1 MTLKENN
8 HIAFSYF
15 DFFIRVLALMHWYWL
30 FTLKYYYFDPANSH
44 RLPIF
49 DFLGHE
55 SIFLHQGIFISYT
68 IIVLLFAFK
77 GANYIWSF
85 LIALCLFYFEFHD
98 KYSFHHDI
106 FLGINVF
113 FLFGFI
119 KYYHINKLI
128 ESKKDFIFAM
138 KVLCSLVY
146 FFAGLHKWNE
156 FFHSGILLKDMLQTG
171 ILRFVLP
178 DVPISIAKALA
189 YFTLFIEFSF
199 PILIWTK
206 WKRFAV
212 CTAVLLHFGVAI
224 FGERGML
231 FNMYL
236 PCMWILFFSFSKVNI
251 AEVRLKALLKI
262 TDTFKVLEEF
272 VVYKKTSLKE
282 FKELCY
288 NFIWINPIFVIL
300 FVAFL
305 FNLLLLSK
313 KLITDFF

>member
-1 MTLKENN
+1 MTLKEDSP
-8 HIAFSYF
+8 IAFSYF
-15 DFFIRVLALMHWYWL
+15 DFFIRVLAFMHWYWL
-30 FTLKYYYFDPANSH
+30 FALKYYYFDPSNSH

-55 SIFLHQGIFISYT
+55 SIMVHQGIFMVYT
-68 IIVLLFAFK
+68 IIVFLFAFK
-77 GANYIWSF
+77 KVNYIWSF

-119 KYYHINKLI
+119 KYYHVNKK
-128 ESKKDFIFAM
+128 EEGKKDFIFAM

-146 FFAGLHKWNE
+146 FFAGFHKLNE

-171 ILRFVLP
+171 ILRFVIDDIP
-178 DVPISIAKALA
+178 NWAAKALS
-189 YFTLFIEFSF
+189 YFTLFIEFFF

-212 CTAVLLHFGVAI
+212 CVAALLHFGIAI

-236 PCMWILFFSFSKVNI
+236 PCMWIFFFSFTPVKI
-251 AEVRLKALLKI
+251 AELKLKTFLRK
-262 TDTFKVLEEF
+262 TDFFKVLSES
-272 VVYKKTSLKE
+272 VVFKRTSLSE
-282 FKELCY
+282 FKQMCF
-288 NFIWINPIFVIL
+288 NVIWINPIFVIL

-305 FNLLLLSK
+305 FNLLLLTK
-313 KLITDFF
+313 KLVTDFF